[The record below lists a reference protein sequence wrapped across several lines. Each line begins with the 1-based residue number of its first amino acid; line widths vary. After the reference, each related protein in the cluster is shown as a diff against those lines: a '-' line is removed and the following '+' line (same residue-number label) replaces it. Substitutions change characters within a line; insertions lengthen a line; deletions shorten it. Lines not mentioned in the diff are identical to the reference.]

1 MLFGRY
7 AVEFNDRSR
16 EANPGYEFHPR
27 GNGDEKCSSPGIPGD
42 ELYANVL
49 HLLCRLI
56 SSRDQA
62 AGLQN

>member
-1 MLFGRY
+1 MLAFLGLTVT
-7 AVEFNDRSR
+7 AR
-16 EANPGYEFHPR
+16 EANPGHKFYPR
-27 GNGDEKCSSPGIPGD
+27 GNRDKKCSSPGIPGD

-56 SSRDQA
+56 SSRGQA